1 MLSADFFF
9 LMIRRPPRSTL
20 FPYTTLFRSSVIL
33 VREETTPEDFHG
45 IVAAR
50 AVLTARGGMTSHAAV
65 VARGM
70 GKRAVVGAKDLRID
84 FERRCLTVEG
94 EYTCT
99 IAEGDWITLD
109 GATGRVYSGDL
120 PTTPSEVVQVIR
132 GARRAEQ
139 APSYQAF
146 ARLLSW
152 ADEVRELRV
161 RANADTPHD
170 ARVARGDRK
179 SAV

>member
-33 VREETTPEDFHG
+33 VREETTPVDFHG

-70 GKRAVVGAKDLRID
+70 GKCAVVGVKDMQVD
-84 FERRCLTVEG
+84 VVGRRFAVGDT
-94 EYTCT
+94 T
-99 IAEGDWITLD
+99 IREGDYLTLD
-109 GATGRVYSGDL
+109 GATGRVYAG
-120 PTTPSEVVQVIR
+120 
-132 GARRAEQ
+132 
-139 APSYQAF
+139 
-146 ARLLSW
+146 
-152 ADEVRELRV
+152 
-161 RANADTPHD
+161 
-170 ARVARGDRK
+170 
-179 SAV
+179 

>member
-70 GKRAVVGAKDLRID
+70 GKCAVVGCKEIAVDVRQ
-84 FERRCLTVEG
+84 RRFSVDGVEVN
-94 EYTCT
+94 
-99 IAEGDWITLD
+99 EGDWITLD
-109 GATGRVYSGDL
+109 GATGRVFQGDL
-120 PTTPSEVVQVIR
+120 PTIPSEIVRVLGGIM
-132 GARRAEQ
+132 RAEDS
-139 APSYQAF
+139 AIYRSF

-152 ADEVRELRV
+152 ADEARALRV
-161 RANADTPHD
+161 RANADTPQD
-170 ARVARGDRK
+170 AR
-179 SAV
+179 